1 MPNRLFRNAI
11 LVSKRSCGR
20 NEEGQ
25 ATLEFALLL
34 PFALLLIAALAEVGM
49 LAADS
54 NRVTA
59 AAREAARAAAVTS
72 DLEAIEDAAEI
83 AGLPD
88 PNVRVSPRPELR
100 IQGEPVE
107 VTVTYELQGHLPV
120 AGWLVKAARLSA
132 SAAMRIERP

>member
-1 MPNRLFRNAI
+1 MP
-11 LVSKRSCGR
+11 

-34 PFALLLIAALAEVGM
+34 PFALLLIVALAEVGM

-107 VTVTYELQGHLPV
+107 VTVTYEPQGYLPV

>member
-1 MPNRLFRNAI
+1 M
-11 LVSKRSCGR
+11 
-20 NEEGQ
+20 
-25 ATLEFALLL
+25 EFALLL

-49 LAADS
+49 LVADS

-72 DLEAIEDAAEI
+72 DLDEIEEAAEI

-88 PNVRVSPRPELR
+88 PSVRVSPLPELR
-100 IQGEPVE
+100 TQGEPVE
-107 VTVTYELQGHLPV
+107 VTVTYEPQGHLPI
-120 AGWLVKAARLSA
+120 AGSLVRAMRLSA